1 MVKYL
6 VGAKLH
12 RTSHPYRGKSNGGQ
26 RALRHRA
33 EKDPLQHW
41 HPQVGLGQR
50 MICRSVVHLSR
61 FVMQQLNRVEFVGT
75 ERWNPLFEQSARGI
89 LSFSN
94 HVSLFDD
101 PLLIANLGRVAFDD
115 VRWIG
120 ADHKNFSFSFER
132 VHLRC
137 WKVCRLSEV
146 PIGTTRSRLSGRTP
160 QEGEWVH
167 IFPEGGRTRDPAAR
181 MRTPFKLGI
190 GQLLSEAKPIAMP
203 FYHYGMHNVLPI
215 GKTVPGR
222 GHSVTVRFGH
232 PTVVTEDWLDE
243 LGRTQ
248 PGDAKL
254 AHYRRLADWSEAQL
268 TKLEQLTHPT
278 PDTPAR
284 EPVPSRPVAVAPV
297 TEKTG

>member
-1 MVKYL
+1 M
-6 VGAKLH
+6 
-12 RTSHPYRGKSNGGQ
+12 
-26 RALRHRA
+26 RHRA

-120 ADHKNFSFSFER
+120 ADHKNFFGSALKGYIFAAGK
-132 VHLRC
+132 C
-137 WKVCRLSEV
+137 V
-146 PIGTTRSRLSGRTP
+146 PIIRGAGLEQPGLDFLAERLKK
-160 QEGEWVH
+160 GEWVH

-278 PDTPAR
+278 PDTPA
-284 EPVPSRPVAVAPV
+284 
-297 TEKTG
+297 